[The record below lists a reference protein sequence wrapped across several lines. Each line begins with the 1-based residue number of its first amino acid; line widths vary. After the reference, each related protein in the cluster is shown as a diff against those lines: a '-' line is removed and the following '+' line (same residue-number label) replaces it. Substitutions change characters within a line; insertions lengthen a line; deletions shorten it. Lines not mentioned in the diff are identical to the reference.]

1 MSAQYGAVPFSGD
14 DAMFRLRVET
24 TFDAAH
30 KVVDSYGKCENL
42 HGHTWTVEL
51 FVLGE
56 NTEANGMVIDFA
68 VLKTALQKVTEK
80 LDHTY
85 LNENVDL
92 GNPTT
97 ENIAKYYFNQLKK
110 ILPDQPK
117 LEKVRVWESPKSWCE
132 YVG

>member
-1 MSAQYGAVPFSGD
+1 
-14 DAMFRLRVET
+14 MFRLRVET
-24 TFDAAH
+24 TFAAAH
-30 KVVDSYGKCENL
+30 KVVDSNGKCEKL

-56 NTEANGMVIDFA
+56 NLEPNGMVIDFA
-68 VLKTALQKVTEK
+68 ALKDALQTVTDK

-85 LNENVDL
+85 LNEIDEL

-97 ENIAKYYFNQLKK
+97 ENIAKYYFKQLKK
-110 ILPDQPK
+110 TLPEKPK

-132 YVG
+132 YLG